1 MVFMSLLVC
10 KFGGTSVAS
19 IERMRAVCTRLQRL
33 RTVGYELV
41 VVVSAM
47 GDTTDDLLALADQT
61 NNTANLRERDML
73 MSTGEQQSASLLA
86 MCLENAKLSAISLT
100 GWQAG
105 IASDDRYSKAK
116 IVSIDPQRISAEL
129 RQGKIVVVA
138 GFQALSP
145 EGDVTTLGRGGSDT
159 TAVALAAALNAER
172 CLIFTDVDG
181 VFTTDPR
188 IVADARKLGW
198 ISYGEMLEMASLG
211 AGVIQPR
218 AVECGM
224 QNHVDIEVLSSFND
238 HPGTIITEESKME
251 NSRVVSGVAADKKVA
266 KIAIFDVP
274 DQPGIAMSIFK
285 ELAEAKVN
293 VDIVIQSAM
302 REKRNDISF
311 TIEENELDKLLPLL
325 NGLVEKVGASGMSYG
340 RDVAKVSI
348 IGAGMQSNPGVV
360 AAMFEALAEV
370 DINIQM
376 ISTSE
381 IRVSCII
388 AENEAEKAVQQLH
401 KKFNLASIK

>member
-1 MVFMSLLVC
+1 M
-10 KFGGTSVAS
+10 
-19 IERMRAVCTRLQRL
+19 
-33 RTVGYELV
+33 
-41 VVVSAM
+41 
-47 GDTTDDLLALADQT
+47 
-61 NNTANLRERDML
+61 
-73 MSTGEQQSASLLA
+73 
-86 MCLENAKLSAISLT
+86 
-100 GWQAG
+100 
-105 IASDDRYSKAK
+105 
-116 IVSIDPQRISAEL
+116 
-129 RQGKIVVVA
+129 
-138 GFQALSP
+138 
-145 EGDVTTLGRGGSDT
+145 
-159 TAVALAAALNAER
+159 
-172 CLIFTDVDG
+172 
-181 VFTTDPR
+181 FTTDPR

-251 NSRVVSGVAADKKVA
+251 NSRVVSGVAADRKVA

>member
-1 MVFMSLLVC
+1 M
-10 KFGGTSVAS
+10 
-19 IERMRAVCTRLQRL
+19 
-33 RTVGYELV
+33 
-41 VVVSAM
+41 
-47 GDTTDDLLALADQT
+47 
-61 NNTANLRERDML
+61 
-73 MSTGEQQSASLLA
+73 
-86 MCLENAKLSAISLT
+86 
-100 GWQAG
+100 
-105 IASDDRYSKAK
+105 
-116 IVSIDPQRISAEL
+116 
-129 RQGKIVVVA
+129 
-138 GFQALSP
+138 
-145 EGDVTTLGRGGSDT
+145 
-159 TAVALAAALNAER
+159 
-172 CLIFTDVDG
+172 
-181 VFTTDPR
+181 FTTDPR

-218 AVECGM
+218 AMECGM

-238 HPGTIITEESKME
+238 HPGTIIMEESKME
-251 NSRVVSGVAADKKVA
+251 NSRVVSGVAADRKVA

>member
-1 MVFMSLLVC
+1 
-10 KFGGTSVAS
+10 
-19 IERMRAVCTRLQRL
+19 
-33 RTVGYELV
+33 
-41 VVVSAM
+41 
-47 GDTTDDLLALADQT
+47 
-61 NNTANLRERDML
+61 
-73 MSTGEQQSASLLA
+73 
-86 MCLENAKLSAISLT
+86 
-100 GWQAG
+100 
-105 IASDDRYSKAK
+105 
-116 IVSIDPQRISAEL
+116 
-129 RQGKIVVVA
+129 
-138 GFQALSP
+138 
-145 EGDVTTLGRGGSDT
+145 
-159 TAVALAAALNAER
+159 
-172 CLIFTDVDG
+172 
-181 VFTTDPR
+181 
-188 IVADARKLGW
+188 
-198 ISYGEMLEMASLG
+198 
-211 AGVIQPR
+211 
-218 AVECGM
+218 
-224 QNHVDIEVLSSFND
+224 
-238 HPGTIITEESKME
+238 
-251 NSRVVSGVAADKKVA
+251 
-266 KIAIFDVP
+266 
-274 DQPGIAMSIFK
+274 MSIFK